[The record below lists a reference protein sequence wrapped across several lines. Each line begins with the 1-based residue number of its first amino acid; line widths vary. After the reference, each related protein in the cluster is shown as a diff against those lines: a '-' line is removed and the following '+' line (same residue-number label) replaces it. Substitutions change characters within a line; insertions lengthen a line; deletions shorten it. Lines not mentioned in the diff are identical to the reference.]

1 MAEILTELVA
11 RIKTDSTQLEK
22 GLTDAEK
29 QTEASSKKM
38 AASLKTV
45 GVAMAASGAAIT
57 AAMTGAIMSFTETG
71 STLHDLSLKT
81 GVSAKALAGLKYA
94 AEQNGASLGTVEMA
108 LRRTASAMQ
117 DAKDGLTETQ
127 RAFDRMGLSLIDL
140 KGLNPEEQFMK
151 IAGAIANIPD
161 PMTRA
166 ATAQDLFGR
175 SGMDMLP
182 MLSEGADGLKRMMEE
197 GIKLTKWTNEG
208 ADSADALGDAFGTLT
223 ASTMG
228 IFNAIGSSLAPVLMD
243 LADKITGLISKVVEW
258 TREHPEL
265 AKVLTIVAIALGVVL
280 TVMGGL
286 ILILPTI
293 ISGIAA
299 FGIVLHVALGPI
311 GLISLAI
318 AGLIAI
324 GVLLWQ
330 NWDTITAKASEIWNS
345 IANFFTNI
353 WDRITGIFRD
363 NWEKILL
370 ILFPAAGVVVLFAE
384 HWDEIKDYFSGLWDS
399 VMGIF
404 TDWWD
409 NVKDFLAGLNPW
421 NIIKD
426 NWNQMFE
433 GIKSVMHK
441 IFGSGI
447 IQETFDN
454 AADYLRQK
462 SLEFENLGYEM
473 MEGLQ
478 RGVSGIPGVLSRIV
492 GAAQAA
498 AAAVTAAAQQMA
510 FDLAAIKAGG
520 QGASGPP
527 STPKEERA
535 YFDYQFRALQM
546 RWREGILKWRAGDIG
561 GALKAVLTTE
571 YGTPHSEMNDRL
583 YAAQSVEE
591 VQQILIDFYGIP
603 DELNLPYKAFMDA
616 FVGLLQRGK
625 TPGWGSE
632 AFSFLN
638 EALLA
643 GADWKELERLMREWS
658 MREGSIQKY
667 QTGGKVEQTGLAY
680 LHAGERVLPA
690 NESMGNVV
698 INFTQPV
705 FFDREDT
712 MNRFVDMIRKG
723 IQRQDRLR
731 FGGAYSGG

>member
-370 ILFPAAGVVVLFAE
+370 ILFPAAGVVVLFAQ
-384 HWDEIKDYFSGLWDS
+384 HWDEIKDYFTNLWGS
-399 VMGIF
+399 ITGIF
-404 TDWWD
+404 TNWWD

-535 YFDYQFRALQM
+535 YFDYQFRAMQM